1 MENVWDLIFVL
12 VKLDGKV
19 KIVEHV
25 CEDLDVNMVIV
36 TMLLSA
42 NVI

>member
-19 KIVEHV
+19 KIVERV
-25 CEDLDVNMVIV
+25 CKDLDVNMDIA